1 MPKQFK
7 TYTRFDGGLNT
18 KTNSRSIADNELA
31 QANNV
36 IVDEFGIVKSAGKV
50 TDNTSDYNSNENLS
64 LDASQPG
71 FGLFQARMD
80 YTGVSGSGTN
90 TSTIKTFLAD
100 TDATSDTRIH
110 VADGSGDFSEAID
123 LGSTA
128 NGKVIYDLADGVVRV
143 CDTNFGSGNSVKWYG
158 YVNKKLWL
166 DDSLSQINVG
176 GGSAQTVN
184 EWVVSDAPPKQPF
197 AGTAATGLVSA
208 VLGID
213 DTLEGQASGTTVTL
227 SGSTTIT
234 DTGNTSGTDTQLDTG
249 LYVLINGPGA
259 DTVGIVQRNSN
270 TELIIDSSKTW
281 NVLGSDT
288 KLYIAPDAGLGFNL
302 QAIATG
308 SDGSIPAGTYE
319 FAQTFIYDGAQESLP
334 TLMTGLTTIATNK
347 RLDLSIIAS
356 HGYDKRITGGR
367 IYFRDSTSKGDFQ
380 LLADIDL
387 TYGCRTNLE
396 SKHVGWSTIYSSASF
411 LFCTV
416 SIQDPNADTYSSLN
430 GYNADL
436 SSISIGNTG
445 EGYKT
450 SVVSNRRRFV
460 ANVKSINDK
469 GQTVVQS
476 DRLMYSEI
484 NKFDTFPPFNFIDL
498 GANDGEDFV
507 KIESYADRLLAY
519 KNRTLYV
526 INVGGGS
533 DTQWFLES
541 EHKNMGVDFHAAV
554 VKTDFGV
561 AWVNKNG
568 LFFYDGSQI
577 RNLQSK
583 ILESDWTGFVNDDT
597 MIGYEPTHKHLV
609 IVRDAAASGGTS
621 GDAYVYSFITNSFT
635 FVEDM
640 VDNSVKT
647 NIITD
652 LHNNMTL
659 GVGTDELESYDGE
672 PDSGATFDI
681 KLKDDDFGFPNIV
694 KKIYGVTVEYAS
706 GASNSNGV
714 KYFYTNDSGTKQGT
728 ANAGTL
734 ASTSNDLDVN
744 RITFGSPL
752 LASSFQVQIDLDG
765 SSIQKVNSVGVEY
778 RPLYKRIT

>member
-18 KTNSRSIADNELA
+18 KTNARSIADNELA

-36 IVDEFGIVKSAGKV
+36 IVDEFGVVKSSGKV
-50 TDNTSDYNSNENLS
+50 TDNTSDYTAPS
-64 LDASQPG
+64 LDASQAG

-100 TDATSDTRIH
+100 TDATSDTRID
-110 VADGSGDFSEAID
+110 VADGSGSFSEAID

-143 CDTNFGSGNSVKWYG
+143 CDTNFGAGNSVKWYG

-166 DDSLSQINVG
+166 KDDLTQLNVG

-184 EWVVSDAPPKQPF
+184 QWVVSDAPPKQPF
-197 AGTAATGLVSA
+197 DGTAATGLVSA

-213 DTLEGQASGTTVTL
+213 DTLEGVASGTTVTL
-227 SGSTTIT
+227 ANNIT

-249 LYVLINGPGA
+249 LYVLINGPGL
-259 DTVGIVQRNSN
+259 DTVGIVRRDSN
-270 TELIIDSSKTW
+270 TQLTIDSSKTW
-281 NVLGSDT
+281 NAAGSDI

-319 FAQTFIYDGAQESLP
+319 FAQTFIYDGVQESLP
-334 TLMTGLTTIATNK
+334 TVMTGLITVSANQRI
-347 RLDLSIIAS
+347 DLSIIAS
-356 HGYDKRITGGR
+356 HGYDERITGGR
-367 IYFRDSTSKGDFQ
+367 IYFRDSTSKGEFQ
-380 LLADIDL
+380 LAADIDL

-396 SKHVGWSTIYSSASF
+396 ARYVGWSTIYSQASF

-484 NKFDTFPPFNFIDL
+484 NRFDTFPPTNFIDI
-498 GANDGEDFV
+498 GVNDGEDFV

-583 ILESDWTGFVNDDT
+583 VLESEWTSFVNDDT
-597 MIGYEPTHKHLV
+597 IIGYEPTHKHLV

-640 VDNSVKT
+640 VDNAVKT

-681 KLKDDDFGFPNIV
+681 KLKDDDFGLPNIV

-765 SSIQKVNSVGVEY
+765 SSVQKVNSVGVEY

>member
-36 IVDEFGIVKSAGKV
+36 IVDEFGIVKSSGKV
-50 TDNTSDYNSNENLS
+50 TDNTSDYTAPS
-64 LDASQPG
+64 LDASQAG

-100 TDATSDTRIH
+100 TDATSDTRID
-110 VADGSGDFSEAID
+110 VADGSGSFSEAID

-143 CDTNFGSGNSVKWYG
+143 CDTNFGAGNSVKWYG

-166 DDSLSQINVG
+166 DDSLSQLNVG

-184 EWVVSDAPPKQPF
+184 QWVVSDAPPKQPF
-197 AGTAATGLVSA
+197 SGTGATGLVSA
-208 VLGID
+208 VIGID
-213 DTLEGQASGTTVTL
+213 DTLEGVASGTTVTL
-227 SGSTTIT
+227 ATNIT
-234 DTGNTSGTDTQLDTG
+234 DSGNTAGTDTQLDTG
-249 LYVLINGPGA
+249 LYVLINGPGT
-259 DTVGIVQRNSN
+259 DIVGIASRTNN
-270 TELIIDSSKTW
+270 TTLVIDSSKTW
-281 NVLGSDT
+281 NAAGSDT

-319 FAQTFIYDGAQESLP
+319 FAQTFIYDGVQESLP
-334 TLMTGLTTIATNK
+334 TIMTGLTTVSANN
-347 RLDLSIIAS
+347 RLTLSIVAS
-356 HGYDKRITGGR
+356 HGYDERITGGR
-367 IYFRDSTSKGDFQ
+367 IYFRDSTSKGEFQ
-380 LLADIDL
+380 LLVDIDL

-396 SKHVGWSTIYSSASF
+396 SKQVGWSTIYNQASF

-416 SIQDPNADTYSSLN
+416 AIQDPNADTYSSLN

-484 NKFDTFPPFNFIDL
+484 NRFDTFPPTNFIDI
-498 GANDGEDFV
+498 GVNDGEDFV

-568 LFFYDGSQI
+568 LYFYDGSQI

-583 ILESDWTGFVNDDT
+583 VLESEWTSFVNDDT
-597 MIGYEPTHKHLV
+597 IIGYEPTHKHLV
-609 IVRDAAASGGTS
+609 IVRDAAASGGTG

-640 VDNSVKT
+640 VDNAVKT

-681 KLKDDDFGFPNIV
+681 KLKDDDFGLPNIV

>member
-18 KTNSRSIADNELA
+18 KTNARSIADNELA

-36 IVDEFGIVKSAGKV
+36 IVDEFGVVKSSGKV
-50 TDNTSDYNSNENLS
+50 TDNTSDYTAPS
-64 LDASQPG
+64 LDASQAG

-100 TDATSDTRIH
+100 TDATSDTRID
-110 VADGSGDFSEAID
+110 VADGSGSFSEAID

-143 CDTNFGSGNSVKWYG
+143 CDTNFGAGNSVKWYG

-166 DDSLSQINVG
+166 DDSLSQLNVG

-184 EWVVSDAPPKQPF
+184 QWVVSDAPPKQPF
-197 AGTAATGLVSA
+197 AGTSATGLASA
-208 VLGID
+208 VLGFD
-213 DTLEGQASGTTVTL
+213 DTLEGIASGTGIEL
-227 SGSTTIT
+227 ANNIT
-234 DTGNTSGTDTQLDTG
+234 DTGNTSGMDDQLDTG
-249 LYVLINGPGA
+249 LYVIVSSGNT
-259 DTVGIVQRNSN
+259 DTVGIASRTDNDTLV
-270 TELIIDSSKTW
+270 IDSSKTW
-281 NVLGSDT
+281 NAAGSEV
-288 KLYIAPDAGLGFNL
+288 KLYIFPDAGLGFNL
-302 QAIATG
+302 QAIAGG
-308 SDGSIPAGTYE
+308 SDGTIPAGTYE
-319 FAQTFIYDGAQESLP
+319 FAQTFIYDGVQESLP
-334 TLMTGLTTIATNK
+334 TIMTGLTNVTANQ
-347 RLDLSIIAS
+347 RLTLSIAAS
-356 HGYDKRITGGR
+356 HGYDERITGGR
-367 IYFRDSTSKGDFQ
+367 IYFRDSSSKGEFQ
-380 LLADIDL
+380 LLVDIDL

-396 SKHVGWSTIYSSASF
+396 AKHVGWSTIYSQASF

-416 SIQDPNADTYSSLN
+416 TIQDPNVDTYSSLN
-430 GYNADL
+430 GYDADL

-450 SVVSNRRRFV
+450 STVSNRRRFV

-484 NKFDTFPPFNFIDL
+484 NKFDTFPPSNFIDI
-498 GANDGEDFV
+498 GINDGEDFV

-519 KNRTLYV
+519 KNKTLYI
-526 INVGGGS
+526 INIGGGS
-533 DTQWFLES
+533 DTQWFLEA
-541 EHKNMGVDFHAAV
+541 EHKNVGVEFHAAV

-568 LFFYDGSQI
+568 LYFYDGSQI
-577 RNLQSK
+577 RNLQTK
-583 ILESDWTGFVNDDT
+583 ILESEWSSFVGSDT
-597 MIGYEPTHKHLV
+597 MIGYEPTNKHLV
-609 IVRDAAASGGTS
+609 VCRSASDS
-621 GDAYVYSFITNSFT
+621 GSNNGDCYIYSFISGTFT
-635 FVEDM
+635 FVETLF
-640 VDNSVKT
+640 VDAVKS
-647 NIITD
+647 NLLTD
-652 LHNNMTL
+652 AHGNMIAKTGTAQMDSYN
-659 GVGTDELESYDGE
+659 GVGTG
-672 PDSGATFDI
+672 GTKFDI
-681 KLKDDDFGFPNIV
+681 KLKDDDFGLPNIV
-694 KKIYGVTVEYAS
+694 KKIYGITIEYAS
-706 GASNSNGV
+706 GATNSNGV

-728 ANAGTL
+728 ANAGDL

-752 LASSFQVQIDLDG
+752 LASSFQVQLDLDG
-765 SSIQKVNSVGVEY
+765 NSVHKINSVGVEY

>member
-18 KTNSRSIADNELA
+18 KSNARSIADNELA

-36 IVDEFGIVKSAGKV
+36 VVDEFGVVKTSGFSN
-50 TDNTSDYNSNENLS
+50 TDTSNYTSS
-64 LDASQPG
+64 SVDAQQPG

-80 YTGVSGSGTN
+80 YTGVSGTGTN
-90 TSTIKTFLAD
+90 TSTIKTFVAD
-100 TDATSDTRIH
+100 TDATSDTRID
-110 VADGSGDFSEAID
+110 VADGSGSFSEAID

-143 CDTNFGSGNSVKWYG
+143 CDTNFGAGNSVKWYG

-166 DDSLSQINVG
+166 KDDLTQLNVG

-184 EWVVSDAPPKQPF
+184 QWVVSDAPPKQPF
-197 AGTAATGLVSA
+197 DGIAATGLVSA

-213 DTLEGQASGTTVTL
+213 DTLEGVASGTTVTL

-234 DTGNTSGTDTQLDTG
+234 DSGNTAGTDTQLDTG
-249 LYVLINGPGA
+249 LYVLINGPGT
-259 DTVGIVQRNSN
+259 DTVGIVSRDSN
-270 TELIIDSSKTW
+270 TQLTIDSSKTW
-281 NVLGSDT
+281 NESGSDT
-288 KLYIAPDAGLGFNL
+288 KLYIAPDAGLGFNI
-302 QAIATG
+302 QAEAVG
-308 SDGSIPAGTYE
+308 SDGSIPSGTYE
-319 FAQTFIYDGAQESLP
+319 FAQTFIYDGVQESLP
-334 TLMTGLTTIATNK
+334 TVMTGLVTVTTNK
-347 RLDLSIIAS
+347 RLSLSIIAS
-356 HGYDKRITGGR
+356 HGYDERITGGR
-367 IYFRDSTSKGDFQ
+367 IYFRDSTSKGEFQ

-396 SKHVGWSTIYSSASF
+396 SKHVGWSTIYSGASF

-416 SIQDPNADTYSSLN
+416 AIQDPNADTYSSLN

-484 NKFDTFPPFNFIDL
+484 NKFDTFPPFNFIDI
-498 GANDGEDFV
+498 GVNDGENFV

-519 KNRTLYV
+519 KNKTLYV

-541 EHKNMGVDFHAAV
+541 EHKNMGVDFHSAV

-568 LFFYDGSQI
+568 LYFYDGSQI
-577 RNLQSK
+577 RNLQTK
-583 ILESDWTGFVNDDT
+583 ILESEWSSFVGSDT
-597 MIGYEPTHKHLV
+597 MVGYEPTNKHLV
-609 IVRDAAASGGTS
+609 VCRSASDS
-621 GDAYVYSFITNSFT
+621 GSNNGDCYIYSFISGTFT
-635 FVEDM
+635 FVETLF
-640 VDNSVKT
+640 VDAVKS
-647 NIITD
+647 NLLTD
-652 LHNNMTL
+652 AHGNMIAKTGTAQMDSYN
-659 GVGTDELESYDGE
+659 GVGTG
-672 PDSGATFDI
+672 GTKFDI
-681 KLKDDDFGFPNIV
+681 KLKDDDFGLPNIV
-694 KKIYGVTVEYAS
+694 KKIYGITIEYAS
-706 GASNSNGV
+706 GATNTNGV
-714 KYFYTNDSGTKQGT
+714 KYFYTNESGEKQGS
-728 ANAGTL
+728 ANASDL
-734 ASTSNDLDVN
+734 NSTSNDLDVN

-752 LASSFQVQIDLDG
+752 LASSFQVQLDLDG
-765 SSIQKVNSVGVEY
+765 NSVQRVNSVAVEY
-778 RPLYKRIT
+778 RPIYKRVT

>member
-7 TYTRFDGGLNT
+7 TYSRFEGGLNT
-18 KTNSRSIADNELA
+18 KTNQRSIEDNELA

-36 IVDEFGIVKSAGKV
+36 IVDEFGVVKSAGKV
-50 TDNTSDYNSNENLS
+50 KDNTTDYGTIN

-71 FGLFQARMD
+71 YGLFQARMD

-100 TDATSDTRIH
+100 TDASSDTRID
-110 VADGSGDFSEAID
+110 VGDSNGTFAEAID

-143 CDTNFGSGNSVKWYG
+143 CDTNFGAGNSVKWYG

-166 DDSLSQINVG
+166 KDDLTQLNVG

-184 EWVVSDAPPKQPF
+184 QWVVSDAPPKQPF
-197 AGTAATGLVSA
+197 DGTAATGLVSA

-213 DTLEGQASGTTVTL
+213 DTLEGVASGTTVTL
-227 SGSTTIT
+227 ANNIT

-249 LYVLINGPGA
+249 LYVLINGPGL
-259 DTVGIVQRNSN
+259 DTVGIVRRDSN
-270 TELIIDSSKTW
+270 TQLTIDSSKTW
-281 NVLGSDT
+281 NAAGSDV

-319 FAQTFIYDGAQESLP
+319 FAQTFIYDGVQESLP
-334 TLMTGLTTIATNK
+334 TVMTGLLNVTANQRI
-347 RLDLSIIAS
+347 DLSIIAS
-356 HGYDKRITGGR
+356 HGYDERITGGR
-367 IYFRDSTSKGDFQ
+367 IYFRDSTSKGEFQ
-380 LLADIDL
+380 LLVDIDL
-387 TYGCRTNLE
+387 TYGCKTNLE
-396 SKHVGWSTIYSSASF
+396 ARHVGWSTIYDQASF

-416 SIQDPNADTYSSLN
+416 SIQDPNVDTYSSLN
-430 GYNADL
+430 GYDADL
-436 SSISIGNTG
+436 SSISIGNAG

-450 SVVSNRRRFV
+450 STVSNRRRFV
-460 ANVKSINDK
+460 ANVKSINEK

-484 NKFDTFPPFNFIDL
+484 NKFDTFPPFNFIDI
-498 GANDGEDFV
+498 GVNDGEDFV
-507 KIESYADRLLAY
+507 KIESFADRLLAY
-519 KNRTLYV
+519 KNKTLYI

-541 EHKNMGVDFHAAV
+541 EHANLGVEFHAAV

-568 LFFYDGSQI
+568 LYFYDGSQI

-583 ILESDWTGFVNDDT
+583 ILESSWTGFVNDDT
-597 MIGYEPTHKHLV
+597 ILGYEPTHKHLV
-609 IVRDAAASGGTS
+609 VVRDAAASGSTS
-621 GDAYVYSFITNSFT
+621 GDAYVYSFITNNFT
-635 FVEDM
+635 FVEGM
-640 VDNSVKT
+640 VDNAVKT

-672 PDSGATFDI
+672 PESRATFDI
-681 KLKDDDFGFPNIV
+681 MLKDDDFGLPNIT
-694 KKIYGVTVEYAS
+694 KKIYSVTVEYS
-706 GASNSNGV
+706 TSASNSSAV
-714 KYFYTNDSGTKQGT
+714 KCAYIDTSGEPQT
-728 ANAGTL
+728 ATIGNL
-734 ASTSNDLDVN
+734 DSTSGNYKVQN
-744 RITFGSPL
+744 ISVSPIIS
-752 LASSFQVQIDLDG
+752 ASSFQLQLDLNG
-765 SSIQKVNSVGVEY
+765 TSISKINNIGIEY
-778 RPLYKRIT
+778 RPIRKRIV

>member
-18 KTNSRSIADNELA
+18 KTNARSIADNELA

-36 IVDEFGIVKSAGKV
+36 IVDEFGVVKSSGKV
-50 TDNTSDYNSNENLS
+50 TDNTSDYTAPS
-64 LDASQPG
+64 LDASQAG

-100 TDATSDTRIH
+100 TDATSDTRID
-110 VADGSGDFSEAID
+110 VADGSGSFSEAID

-143 CDTNFGSGNSVKWYG
+143 CDTNFGAGNSVKWYG

-166 DDSLSQINVG
+166 DDSLSQLNVG

-184 EWVVSDAPPKQPF
+184 QWVVSDAPPKQPF
-197 AGTAATGLVSA
+197 AGTAAKGLNLP
-208 VLGID
+208 VLGFE
-213 DTLEGQASGTTVTL
+213 DTLEGVASGTTVTL
-227 SGSTTIT
+227 ANNIT
-234 DTGNTSGTDTQLDTG
+234 DTGNTSGSDTQLDTG
-249 LYVLINGPGA
+249 LYVLVSSGDT
-259 DTVGIVQRNSN
+259 DTVGIVQRNTN
-270 TELIIDSSKTW
+270 TQLIIDSSKTW
-281 NVLGSDT
+281 NAAGSDV
-288 KLYIAPDAGLGFNL
+288 KLYIFPDAGLGFNV
-302 QAIATG
+302 QAIAS
-308 SDGSIPAGTYE
+308 SDDGTIPAGTYE
-319 FAQTFIYDGAQESLP
+319 FAQTFIYDGVQESLP
-334 TLMTGLTTIATNK
+334 TVMTGLTTVAANQ
-347 RLDLSIIAS
+347 RLTLSIAAS
-356 HGYDKRITGGR
+356 HGYDERITGGR
-367 IYFRDSTSKGDFQ
+367 IYFRDSTSKGEFQ
-380 LLADIDL
+380 LAAEIDL

-396 SKHVGWSTIYSSASF
+396 ARYVGWSTIYSQASF

-416 SIQDPNADTYSSLN
+416 AIQDPNADTYSSLN

-484 NKFDTFPPFNFIDL
+484 NRFDTFPPTNFIDI
-498 GANDGEDFV
+498 GVNDGEDFV

-583 ILESDWTGFVNDDT
+583 VLESEWTSFVNDDT
-597 MIGYEPTHKHLV
+597 IIGYEPTHKHLV
-609 IVRDAAASGGTS
+609 IVRDAAASGGAS

-640 VDNSVKT
+640 VDNAVKT

-681 KLKDDDFGFPNIV
+681 KLKDDDFGLPNIV

-734 ASTSNDLDVN
+734 ASTSSDLDVN

-765 SSIQKVNSVGVEY
+765 SSVQKVNSVGVEY